1 MWAKTTHAFIRKSGA
16 ANIVTKLPTL
26 SSSSS
31 SSRGQ
36 IDNTL
41 EVLVEPMGHMYLNY
55 FITLRFKTYSIICL
69 TTLISQHSRKQ
80 IYIPFYYIFLKNKKY
95 ENTLSLTVDRISRA
109 AVMRSWVGSTSSS
122 LVGTK
127 GVIEEEKKPE
137 KKILTFL
144 TLDNK
149 K

>member
-1 MWAKTTHAFIRKSGA
+1 MPHYPYFATQQKT
-16 ANIVTKLPTL
+16 N
-26 SSSSS
+26 
-31 SSRGQ
+31 
-36 IDNTL
+36 
-41 EVLVEPMGHMYLNY
+41 
-55 FITLRFKTYSIICL
+55 
-69 TTLISQHSRKQ
+69 
-80 IYIPFYYIFLKNKKY
+80 IYIPFYYILKKNKKY

-109 AVMRSWVGSTSSS
+109 AEMRSWVGSTSSS